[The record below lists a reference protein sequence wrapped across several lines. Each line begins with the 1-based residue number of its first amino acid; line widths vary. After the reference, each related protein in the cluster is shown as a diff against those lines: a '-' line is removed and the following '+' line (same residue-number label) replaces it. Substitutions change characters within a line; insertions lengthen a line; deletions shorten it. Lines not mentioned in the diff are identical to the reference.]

1 MPLAM
6 PRPMKRRGSSVHQFV
21 QRIPSDIIEK
31 VRGLRLSVPVGG
43 SVVPLTISPRAVDI
57 RLSLRTKDD
66 REARARQAEVVAFLE
81 AIWRGVR
88 EKPQPLSHKRIL
100 ALAGEIYHA
109 FVEALEDNP
118 GNPDRWAKVMQ
129 TNARAMAGKF
139 GRASLMIASD
149 DVLRR
154 KSMEER
160 FGPFADAIL
169 STHRLVV
176 DPTTRSRLIDE
187 VGRAMTEASKGL
199 LDNAQGNY
207 GPETRTDR
215 FPRWEETQT
224 GSGMGA
230 SGTPKG
236 ATVTGLLEAWWRE
249 ASATGL
255 SISTHQSYSSTV
267 AKLVAFLGHD
277 DARRVTAEDVVRY
290 KDHRLSDLNPKT
302 GKPASPKTV
311 KDSDLAALKTVFG
324 WGVRNRLLGSNPAE
338 GITIKLGKPKRLR
351 SKGFTDAEAFALL
364 KAVMNHRQGQ
374 ETSKTFAAKRW
385 VPWLQCYTG
394 SRVGEMAQLRKQDL
408 RKEGDLWIL
417 TVTPEAGTVKG
428 GEAREIP
435 LHRHLVEMGF
445 PEFVAGAPAGH
456 LFLSPADDGDVL
468 GPLQGVK
475 NRLAEFAREIV
486 PDPHVQPTHGW
497 RHRFKT
503 ICREV
508 GIDPRIRDVIQGHAA
523 RTVADDYG
531 DVSIKAMAAALA
543 LFPQQG
549 DTAS

>member
-1 MPLAM
+1 
-6 PRPMKRRGSSVHQFV
+6 MKRRGSSVHQFV

-31 VRGLRLSVPVGG
+31 VRGLRLSVPVGD

-109 FVEALEDNP
+109 LVEALEDNP
-118 GNPDRWAKVMQ
+118 GTPERWVQVMQ
-129 TNARAMAGKF
+129 TNAHAMVGKF
-139 GRASLMIASD
+139 GRASLMIAPD
-149 DVLRR
+149 DVVRR
-154 KSMEER
+154 KSMDER

-169 STHRLVV
+169 SKHRLVV
-176 DPTTRSRLIDE
+176 DPATRSRLIDE
-187 VGRAMTEASKGL
+187 VGRAMMEASKGL

-215 FPRWEETQT
+215 FPRWEEPQTRGKAAAGSTQ
-224 GSGMGA
+224 
-230 SGTPKG
+230 GT
-236 ATVTGLLEAWWRE
+236 TVTGLLAAWWRE
-249 ASATGL
+249 ASAAGL
-255 SISTHQSYSSTV
+255 SVSTHQSYSSTV
-267 AKLVAFLGHD
+267 TKLVAFLGHD
-277 DARRVTAEDVVRY
+277 DARRVTPEDVVRY
-290 KDHRLSDLNPKT
+290 KDHRLSALNPKT
-302 GKPASPKTV
+302 GKTASPKTV
-311 KDSDLAALKTVFG
+311 KDSDLAALKTIFG
-324 WGVRNRLLGSNPAE
+324 WGVRNQLLGANPAE
-338 GITIKLGKPKRLR
+338 GITIKLGKQKRLR
-351 SKGFTDAEAFALL
+351 PKGFTDAEAAALL
-364 KAVMNHRQGQ
+364 KAVVLHERGQ
-374 ETSKTFAAKRW
+374 ETPKTFAAKRW

-408 RKEGDLWIL
+408 RRVGDLWVL
-417 TVTPEAGTVKG
+417 NVTPEAGTVKG

-445 PEFVAGAPAGH
+445 PAFVMAAPVGH
-456 LFLSPADDGDVL
+456 LFLTPAEDGDVL

-531 DVSIKAMAAALA
+531 DVSIKAMAAALT
-543 LFPQQG
+543 LFPRQG